1 MGGMDCEAG
10 DVLIAFAPGGKKVDK
25 AIGIQIFSGADVAA
39 RAAPNL
45 AAMAALSEARV

>member
-1 MGGMDCEAG
+1 LGGMDCEAG
-10 DVLIAFAPGGKKVDK
+10 DVLTAFAPGGKKVDK
-25 AIGIQIFSGADVAA
+25 PIGIQIFSGAGVAA